1 MDPISIK
8 VPTVFP
14 MVSLV
19 GPGDSYLRILESNFP
34 QLSITVRG
42 NEIYVNGDAEK
53 AKIFSELIEELIA
66 LLRSGQNL
74 NADMVIRCIGMINQN
89 PTEHPA

>member
-1 MDPISIK
+1 MDPIVIK

-19 GPGDSYLRILESNFP
+19 GPSDSYLRILESSFP

-42 NEIYVNGDAEK
+42 NEIYVKGD
-53 AKIFSELIEELIA
+53 
-66 LLRSGQNL
+66 
-74 NADMVIRCIGMINQN
+74 
-89 PTEHPA
+89 